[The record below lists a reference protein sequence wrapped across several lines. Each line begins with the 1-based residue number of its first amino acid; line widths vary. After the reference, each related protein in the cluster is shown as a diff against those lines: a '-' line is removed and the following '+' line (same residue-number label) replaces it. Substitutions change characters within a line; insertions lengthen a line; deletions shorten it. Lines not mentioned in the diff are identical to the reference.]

1 MLSAAMQHEV
11 NAAGDLLCAL
21 LHMHEAMYERV
32 IRPGDLAV
40 LVRLLLSPSASK
52 AAWGARILA
61 ECYRSILSPGQGW
74 HRRAN
79 AQKCYKSPRYSP
91 AGVRAIVLFLRPAP
105 ISGSS

>member
-32 IRPGDLAV
+32 TRPGDLAV

-61 ECYRSILSPGQGW
+61 ECYRY
-74 HRRAN
+74 
-79 AQKCYKSPRYSP
+79 CP
-91 AGVRAIVLFLRPAP
+91 AGVRAIVLCLRPAP